1 MFSLYNSQAPKKAT
15 NLSINS
21 DLINQSKHFD
31 INLSSVLEQTLVQLL
46 QEKQRQQW
54 LTENQESIAA
64 YNQEVQKNGCFGDD
78 VRLF

>member
-21 DLINQSKHFD
+21 DLINQAKNFD
-31 INLSSVLEQTLVQLL
+31 INLSSALEQTLVQLL

-64 YNQEVQKNGCFGDD
+64 YNQDVQKNGCFSDD